1 MQTKV
6 LTKKNKHQKSFWEM
20 ESLVLS
26 VCCRLLLGVQS
37 RVGCQRQFLMMLQH
51 LLILHRNYHQCVRGK
66 DGFQKMATFLSLFI
80 FSVLTSFSFNFNFS
94 PQIKSLF
101 IFNVLTRFFVSGC
114 GCGEKRRIQSP
125 LWYLGSGHHCHRTSG
140 ASTSN
145 VRFAPYASSVPYVQ
159 ERL

>member
-1 MQTKV
+1 
-6 LTKKNKHQKSFWEM
+6 M

-80 FSVLTSFSFNFNFS
+80 FSVLTSFSFKINFS
-94 PQIKSLF
+94 CQIKSLF
-101 IFNVLTRFFVSGC
+101 IFRVLTSFFLNFIFCVKSSLFIFSVLTSFTQDNPEFQKGQ
-114 GCGEKRRIQSP
+114 ET
-125 LWYLGSGHHCHRTSG
+125 YLFDFDSDPIRHGII
-140 ASTSN
+140 
-145 VRFAPYASSVPYVQ
+145 VKD
-159 ERL
+159 E